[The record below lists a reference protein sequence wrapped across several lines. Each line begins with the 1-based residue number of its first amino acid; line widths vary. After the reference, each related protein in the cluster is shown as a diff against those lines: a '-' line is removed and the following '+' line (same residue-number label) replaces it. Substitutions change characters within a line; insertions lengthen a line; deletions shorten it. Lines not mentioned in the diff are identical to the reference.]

1 MRESP
6 FATDVPNPLQSCPEA
21 LVVLGQQVSWKQGCS
36 RSPRSILMSHQSYLG
51 RKAAQFTMPL
61 ASITASPGGP
71 KTDAAAASVAAMAV
85 QWSRAA
91 HLAAAKTEVA
101 TLAKDRPLN
110 GVISIAGDT
119 EQNVAVSLLPFV
131 MAEAPHRKLI
141 TVPSKPSLDELTLRL
156 KFDALPGS

>member
-1 MRESP
+1 
-6 FATDVPNPLQSCPEA
+6 
-21 LVVLGQQVSWKQGCS
+21 
-36 RSPRSILMSHQSYLG
+36 
-51 RKAAQFTMPL
+51 MPS

>member
-1 MRESP
+1 
-6 FATDVPNPLQSCPEA
+6 
-21 LVVLGQQVSWKQGCS
+21 
-36 RSPRSILMSHQSYLG
+36 
-51 RKAAQFTMPL
+51 MPS

-119 EQNVAVSLLPFV
+119 EQNAAVSLLPFV
-131 MAEAPHRKLI
+131 MAEAPQPHRKLI